1 MTDARTIQI
10 DPKDYRLDGR
20 LMRRIWRLAKPYW
33 TDRKHWKSW
42 VLMTFGIMIGP
53 LWAYYNFWMAHVAA
67 EQANALVGK
76 ESAQWFQI
84 FWLIFFLGMG
94 KWVYDQLLNLLN
106 KLMEMH
112 WYSWMTEWIVTR
124 YLSSKTYYDIAMKDD
139 IDNPDER
146 IQDNVA
152 PFIGSMLG
160 FPTRVLG
167 TILGL
172 ATNAVLLI
180 QVSSTMTV
188 FVVVYSSL
196 SLVLQTAIYWP
207 LIRKNFDSVAAS
219 ADFRFGLLRVRDNA
233 ETIAFFRGE
242 GMEKEQVA
250 GRLRRVI
257 RNQMDI
263 YYYQLK
269 TGFITKLFEEGWT
282 LAPLL
287 LIYPLY
293 FSGKID
299 FGTIALAMGAAGSL
313 RGAIGTLNEYIP
325 YLAGIAPR
333 VVRLAQIVE
342 RFDQM
347 DARAA
352 ARDGNITILRG
363 DHINIDRVSF
373 QTPGGEQQ
381 LAQDLSLTIQPGDK
395 VIIVGQTG
403 VGKSS
408 MLRSMAGLWTRGS
421 GTMTMPAEEDMM
433 FVPQKPYMMLGDL
446 RAQLLYPHG
455 RSDMTDLE
463 IQAVLERVC
472 LPHLIEKTGG
482 LHAECDWSKVLSLGE
497 QQRVSFAR
505 ILISRPRFVFLDEST
520 SAIDIPTEARLYNA
534 LIQTGVTFV
543 SVGHRETILRFH
555 DRALR
560 LLVGGGWEIIAADS
574 IDETPA
580 QPLGAAL
587 SVPKTVAKPVL
598 PSTGASGGVV
608 KGNGMKH

>member
-1 MTDARTIQI
+1 MTDARTIHT

-42 VLMTFGIMIGP
+42 VLLAFGILIGP
-53 LWAYYNFWMAHVAA
+53 LWAYFNFWVAHVTA
-67 EQANALVGK
+67 EQANALVGR
-76 ESAQWFQI
+76 ESEQWHAI
-84 FWLIFFLGMG
+84 FWLLFFLGMG
-94 KWVYDQLLNLLN
+94 RWVYEQVLNLLN
-106 KLMEMH
+106 KLMEMQ
-112 WYSWMTEWIVTR
+112 WYRWMTDWMVTR

-139 IDNPDER
+139 VDNPDER

-152 PFIGSMLG
+152 PFIQSMLG
-160 FPTRVLG
+160 FPARVLG

-180 QVSSTMTV
+180 QVSSTMTA
-188 FVVVYSSL
+188 FVVAYSSI
-196 SLVLQTAIYWP
+196 SLILQTVIYWP
-207 LIRKNFDSVAAS
+207 LIRKNFDAVAAA

-242 GMEKEQVA
+242 GMEQEQVG
-250 GRLRRVI
+250 GRLQRVI

-263 YYYQLK
+263 YYYTLK
-269 TGFITKLFEEGWT
+269 TSFVTKLFEEVWT
-282 LAPLL
+282 IAPLI

-293 FSGKID
+293 FAGKID

-352 ARDGNITILRG
+352 AREGNITILRG
-363 DHINIDRVSF
+363 DHIGIDHVSF

-421 GTMTMPAEEDMM
+421 GTMTMPAEDEMM

-446 RAQLLYPHG
+446 RAQLRYPHG
-455 RSDMTDLE
+455 RSDMTDVE
-463 IQAVLERVC
+463 IQAVLEKVC
-472 LPHLIEKTGG
+472 LPHLLEKTGG
-482 LHAECDWSKVLSLGE
+482 LNAECDWSKVLSLGE

-505 ILISRPRFVFLDEST
+505 ILISRPKFVFLDEST
-520 SAIDIPTEARLYNA
+520 SAVDLPTEAQLYQT

-560 LLVGGGWEIIAADS
+560 LLVGGGWEVIAADS
-574 IDETPA
+574 IQETPS

-587 SVPKTVAKPVL
+587 IDPHVGAKPSCKRL
-598 PSTGASGGVV
+598 ESPTAALA
-608 KGNGMKH
+608 KATQ